1 MALSAWRSGTSKAN
15 RHELVSLHPALLVSF
30 PVSEVR
36 SSKGSCDLLQLF
48 PKEPFPVEI
57 STGLFLISALQNPD
71 WYHNWHRVWV
81 AGQKPSEKS
90 DNLESVIWLSE
101 NSFNIQGGD
110 SRWNRKSS
118 SHRS

>member
-1 MALSAWRSGTSKAN
+1 MALSAWRSGTSQAN
-15 RHELVSLHPALLVSF
+15 QHELVSLHPGLLVSF
-30 PVSEVR
+30 PVSEAR
-36 SSKGSCDLLQLF
+36 SSKGSYDLLQLF

-71 WYHNWHRVWV
+71 WYHNWHRLWV
-81 AGQKPSEKS
+81 AGQKPSGKS

-110 SRWNRKSS
+110 SKWNRESS
-118 SHRS
+118 SH